1 MPRIYNVRVSTGE
14 YTDNQGEKKKRYVQA
29 GVIIEKNGRKY
40 LKMEVIPV
48 GWDGFASL
56 MEPTDKDGDSQPS
69 SGRRGGGRGA
79 PARTGPAAASQGGG
93 FDDDELPPF

>member
-14 YTDNQGEKKKRYVQA
+14 YTDNQGEKRKRYVQA
-29 GVIIEKNGRKY
+29 GVIIEKDGRKY

-56 MEPTDKDGDSQPS
+56 MEPTDRDGESQPG
-69 SGRRGGGRGA
+69 SGRRSGRGA
-79 PARTGPAAASQGGG
+79 PAKTGAAAMPGGG
-93 FDDDELPPF
+93 FEDDDVPFN

>member
-14 YTDNQGEKKKRYVQA
+14 YNDPQTGEKKKRYVQA
-29 GVIIEKNGRKY
+29 GVIIEKDGRKY

-69 SGRRGGGRGA
+69 SGRRSGRGA
-79 PARTGPAAASQGGG
+79 PAKTGAAAMPGGG
-93 FDDDELPPF
+93 FDDDGDSIPF